1 MNRTYVCIDLK
12 SFYASVECVLRAL
25 DPLKTNLVVA
35 DKSRTDKTICLAV
48 TPSLKAYGLSGR
60 SRLYEVVIKVNEI
73 NKERIKKA
81 SNHKFISSSFNSDEL
96 LNNKDLKLDYI
107 VATPR
112 MRLYMKYSTMIYNIY
127 LKYVSRDDIFSYS
140 IDEVFIDI
148 TDYLNYYKMDS
159 FSLVTKILND
169 VYNTTGITATAG
181 IGTNMYLAKIA
192 MDIVAKK
199 ASPDKN
205 GARIAFL
212 DEIEYRKKLWNHT
225 PLTDFWRVGPGI
237 RRRLENIKLY
247 TMGDIARCSLE
258 NEKILYK
265 TFGINAELLIDHAWG
280 YEVATIKSAKDYKPM
295 STSLSSGQVL
305 PEPYDYQKAKLIVK
319 EMTELLVLEM
329 VDKRYMTNL
338 IILNIVYDVSNL
350 TNPKIK
356 KYYHSEVVMDH
367 YGRYM
372 PKPSHGSTR
381 LIKRTSSTK
390 IIMEHITKLYDEI
403 VNEKLLV
410 RKINICFSNLL
421 NENIAKNEVVYKQ
434 FDLFSNTSE
443 IDKSQIEEKLSE
455 TKEHK
460 LQKTIIDIQYK
471 YGRNSILKAMNLE
484 SGATTISRNSEV
496 GGHKG

>member
-12 SFYASVECVLRAL
+12 SFYASVECVLRGL

-35 DKSRTDKTICLAV
+35 DESRTQKTICLAV

-60 SRLYEVVIKVNEI
+60 SRLYEVVSKVKEI
-73 NKERIKKA
+73 NKERLKSATK
-81 SNHKFISSSFNSDEL
+81 HKFISKSVNSDEL
-96 LNNKDLKLDYI
+96 LNKDVELDFI
-107 VATPR
+107 IATPR
-112 MRLYMKYSTMIYNIY
+112 MRMYMKYSTMIYNVY

-148 TDYLNYYKMDS
+148 TDYLNYYKMDC

-169 VYNTTGITATAG
+169 VHSTTGITATAG
-181 IGTNMYLAKIA
+181 IGTNMYLAKVA

-199 ASPDKN
+199 ANPDKN

-212 DEIEYRKKLWNHT
+212 DEIEYRKVLWNHT
-225 PLTDFWRVGPGI
+225 PITDFWRIGPGI
-237 RRRLENIKLY
+237 KRRLENIHLY

-258 NEKILYK
+258 NEKLLYR
-265 TFGINAELLIDHAWG
+265 TFGINAELIIDQSWG
-280 YEVATIKSAKDYKPM
+280 YEISTIKSVKSYKPQ

-305 PEPYDYQKAKLIVK
+305 HEPYDAIKARLIVK

-329 VDKRYMTNL
+329 VDKGYMTNL
-338 IILNIVYDVSNL
+338 LGLYINYDVSNL
-350 TNPKIK
+350 TNPNIK
-356 KYYHSEVVMDH
+356 KYYHGEIVMDH
-367 YGRYM
+367 YGRYA
-372 PKPSHGSTR
+372 PKSAHGSTR
-381 LIKRTSSTK
+381 LLKRTSSTK
-390 IIMEHITKLYDEI
+390 IIMENMLKLYDSI
-403 VNEKLLV
+403 INERLLV
-410 RKINICFSNLL
+410 RKISISFSNLL

-434 FDLFSNTSE
+434 FDLFSDTGE
-443 IDKSQIEEKLSE
+443 INKHDIEEKLNE

-484 SGATTISRNSEV
+484 DGATTISRNKEV

>member
-12 SFYASVECVLRAL
+12 SFYASVECVLRDL

-35 DKSRTDKTICLAV
+35 DQSRTQKTICLAV

-60 SRLYEVVIKVNEI
+60 SRLYEVVSKVKEI
-73 NKERIKKA
+73 NKERLKKA
-81 SNHKFISSSFNSDEL
+81 DKHKFNGKSFNSDEL
-96 LNNKDLKLDYI
+96 LNNNNLELDYI

-112 MRLYMKYSTMIYNIY
+112 MRMYMKYSTMIYNIY

-140 IDEVFIDI
+140 IDEVFMDI

-169 VYNTTGITATAG
+169 VHSTTGITATAG

-192 MDIVAKK
+192 MDIVAKH
-199 ASPDKN
+199 SNPDKN

-212 DEIEYRKKLWNHT
+212 DEIEYRKQLWNHT
-225 PLTDFWRVGPGI
+225 PITDFWRIGPGI
-237 RRRLENIKLY
+237 RRRLESIHLY
-247 TMGDIARCSLE
+247 TQGDIALCSLE
-258 NEKILYK
+258 NEKLLYK
-265 TFGINAELLIDHAWG
+265 AFGINAELIIDHAWG
-280 YEVATIKSAKDYKPM
+280 YEVATIKSAKNYKPQ

-305 PEPYDYQKAKLIVK
+305 HEPYDYLKARLIVK

-329 VDKRYMTNL
+329 VDKGYMTNL
-338 IILNIVYDVSNL
+338 LNLYIGYDVSNL
-350 TNPKIK
+350 TDPNIK
-356 KYYHSEVVMDH
+356 RHYHGEVALDH
-367 YGRYM
+367 YGRYT
-372 PKPSHGSTR
+372 PKPSHGSFR
-381 LIKRTSSTK
+381 LLKRTSSTK
-390 IIMEHITKLYDEI
+390 TIMESMLKIYDSI
-403 VNEKLLV
+403 INERLLV
-410 RKINICFSNLL
+410 RRINISFSNLL
-421 NENIAKNEVVYKQ
+421 NENIAKNEVIHKQ
-434 FDLFSNTSE
+434 FDLFSDTGE
-443 IDKSQIEEKLSE
+443 IDKTEIEEKLNE

-484 SGATTISRNSEV
+484 SGATTISRNKEV